1 MARLFWCRVLKM
13 LRLKHVNY
21 LFWLCINISL
31 FKSEGF
37 AYVIIRPCTPNRI
50 LSHFTPLTILL
61 ICPSCL
67 LGSSFLEELQAL
79 GQSCTPI
86 PRKRHYS
93 LRFLAHLLVFVANGC
108 SDTSCPPNPDPLAR
122 LISDQGALDSLG
134 VIVICPHLCIR

>member
-13 LRLKHVNY
+13 LRLKHMYY

-37 AYVIIRPCTPNRI
+37 ASVIIRPCTPNRI
-50 LSHFTPLTILL
+50 LGHFTPLTILL

-67 LGSSFLEELQAL
+67 LGSSFLEKLQAL
-79 GQSCTPI
+79 GQPSTPI
-86 PRKRHYS
+86 PRKWHYS
-93 LRFLAHLLVFVANGC
+93 LSFLAHLLIFIANRRFQ
-108 SDTSCPPNPDPLAR
+108 SSCPPNPDPLPR
-122 LISDQGALDSLG
+122 LISDQC